1 MSQAADYF
9 VSYASADR
17 AWAEWIAWQLDAEGY
32 TVVVQAWDF
41 APGRDWAHEMQYATT
56 TAERVVA
63 VLSPFYL
70 ASVHGGAEW
79 RAFYAKDPSGERG
92 LLLPVRVSDVE
103 PPGLLKTR
111 IYVDL
116 VGKDAKSARATLLA
130 AARGV
135 RGKPTSEPEFP
146 GMHGQSRSHGTEA
159 PQFPGEP
166 ASQTPTK
173 SRDDPRGDLTMQPSG
188 RPPQS
193 VLPPELLQDISS
205 EAIWRRV
212 GAVEELGRLLHTE
225 PGKVA
230 AEARAVLQ
238 QLIYDDRHSV
248 SQAAIRALSTKP
260 RTHWTRGTVELLHAK
275 LPYPGARALLDEA
288 ARRAP
293 RSVLLREVSQQT
305 GSRTEQIS
313 AELGAMTKLC
323 KQLFGRV
330 EWPVDFNSSPDG
342 ATYRMDPEIAQW
354 WRQAGDSSAQPPPV
368 AASMPD
374 PESGP
379 PDLSPAFEVVARV
392 AADHRQRAVPLE
404 FASVDE
410 AHAYRDRLRSALTE
424 RAAAGDVAI
433 GHVRPWVW
441 TPASSGRALT
451 ETGSRTAVEVRLS
464 YYR

>member
-1 MSQAADYF
+1 MSQAADFF
-9 VSYASADR
+9 VSYTSADQ

-41 APGRDWAHEMQYATT
+41 RPGSDFVQQMHQ
-56 TAERVVA
+56 VVQEAKQTIA
-63 VLSPFYL
+63 VLSPAYL
-70 ASVHGGAEW
+70 DSAFGGAEW
-79 RAFYAKDPSGERG
+79 RAVFAKDPTGEHG
-92 LLLPVRVSDVE
+92 LLLPVRVEDVE

-111 IYVDL
+111 IFVDL
-116 VGKDAKSARATLLA
+116 VDLDAKSARTTLLA
-130 AARGV
+130 AAKGV
-135 RGKPTSEPEFP
+135 RGKPAREPEFP

-159 PQFPGEP
+159 PQFPGGP
-166 ASQTPTK
+166 GNQAPTK
-173 SRDDPRGDLTMQPSG
+173 STHDPRDDLTLGRSG
-188 RPPQS
+188 RPPPS
-193 VLPPELLQDISS
+193 ALPPQLLQDISS
-205 EAIWRRV
+205 EAMWRRV
-212 GAVEELGRLLHTE
+212 GAVEELGRLLNTQ
-225 PGKVA
+225 PGEAA

-238 QLIYDDRHSV
+238 QLIDDDRRSV

-260 RTHWTRGTVELLHAK
+260 RTHWTRGKVELLHAK
-275 LPYPGARALLDEA
+275 LLYPGARAPLDEA

-323 KQLFGRV
+323 RQLFGRV
-330 EWPVDFNSSPDG
+330 EWPVDFRSSPDG
-342 ATYRMDPEIAQW
+342 ASYHMDPEIAHW

-374 PESGP
+374 PEGGL

-404 FASVDE
+404 FASKDE
-410 AHAYRDRLRSALTE
+410 ADAYRDRLRSALTD
-424 RAAAGDVAI
+424 RAASDAAI

-441 TPASSGRALT
+441 TPASTGRALT
-451 ETGSRTAVEVRLS
+451 ESGNRTGVEVRLS

>member
-1 MSQAADYF
+1 MDRAADYL

-17 AWAEWIAWQLDAEGY
+17 AWAEWIAWQLEAEGY
-32 TVVVQAWDF
+32 MVVVQAWDF

-63 VLSPFYL
+63 VLSPSYL
-70 ASVHGGAEW
+70 ASVHGEAEW
-79 RAFYAKDPSGERG
+79 RAFYAKDPSGDYG
-92 LLLPVRVSDVE
+92 LLLPVRVSDIE

-116 VGKDAKSARATLLA
+116 VGKDANSARATLLA

-135 RGKPTSEPEFP
+135 RGKPTSEPKFP
-146 GMHGQSRSHGTEA
+146 GMHGQSRGHGTEA

-173 SRDDPRGDLTMQPSG
+173 SRDDLRDDLTLRRSG

-205 EAIWRRV
+205 EAVWRRV
-212 GAVEELGRLLHTE
+212 GAVEELGRLLHSE
-225 PGKVA
+225 PGDVA
-230 AEARAVLQ
+230 AEAMAVLQ
-238 QLIYDDRHSV
+238 QLIDDDRRSV
-248 SQAAIRALSTKP
+248 SEAAIRALSTKP
-260 RTHWTRGTVELLHAK
+260 RTHWTRGKVELLYAK

-293 RSVLLREVSQQT
+293 RSVLLREVSRQT

-313 AELGAMTKLC
+313 AELGAMTRLC
-323 KQLFGRV
+323 KRLFGRA
-330 EWPVDFNSSPDG
+330 EWPVDFRSSPDR
-342 ATYRMDPEIAQW
+342 ASYHMDPEIAQW
-354 WRQAGDSSAQPPPV
+354 WRQASDRNAQPPPV
-368 AASMPD
+368 AASMAD
-374 PESGP
+374 PAGGL
-379 PDLSPAFEVVARV
+379 PDLSPALEVVARV

-404 FASVDE
+404 FASIEE
-410 AHAYRDRLRSALTE
+410 AAAFRDRLRSALTE
-424 RAAAGDVAI
+424 RAAGDVAI
-433 GHVRPWVW
+433 EHVRPWVW
-441 TPASSGRALT
+441 TRASSGRALT
-451 ETGSRTAVEVRLS
+451 ETGNRTGVEVRLS

>member
-1 MSQAADYF
+1 MAQAADFF
-9 VSYASADR
+9 VSYTSADR
-17 AWAEWIAWQLDAEGY
+17 AWAEWIAWQLEEDY
-32 TVVVQAWDF
+32 NVIVQAWDF
-41 APGRDWAHEMQYATT
+41 TAGRDWVHEMQHAAAT
-56 TAERVVA
+56 AGRVVV
-63 VLSPFYL
+63 VLSAAYL
-70 ASVHGGAEW
+70 RSAHGEAEW
-79 RAFYAKDPSGERG
+79 RGFYADDPSGARG
-92 LLLPVRVSDVE
+92 LLLPVRVSEVE
-103 PPGLLKTR
+103 APGLLKTR

-116 VGKDAKSARATLLA
+116 VGKDAKSARAALLA
-130 AARGV
+130 AARGI

-146 GMHGQSRSHGTEA
+146 GIHGESRGHGTEA

-173 SRDDPRGDLTMQPSG
+173 SRDDLRGDLTQGRSGHPS
-188 RPPQS
+188 QS

-205 EAIWRRV
+205 EAMWRRV

-225 PGKVA
+225 PDEVA

-238 QLIYDDRHSV
+238 QLIDDDRHSV

-260 RTHWTRGTVELLHAK
+260 RKHWTRGTVELLYAK

-323 KQLFGRV
+323 RQLFGRA
-330 EWPVDFNSSPDG
+330 EWPVDFHSSPDG
-342 ATYRMDPEIAQW
+342 ASYQMDPEIAQW
-354 WRQAGDSSAQPPPV
+354 WRQAGDSSGQPPPV

-374 PESGP
+374 PKGRP
-379 PDLSPAFEVVARV
+379 PDLSPAFEVVSRV

-404 FASVDE
+404 FASIDE
-410 AHAYRDRLRSALTE
+410 AAAYRDRLRSALTE
-424 RAAAGDVAI
+424 RAASDAAI

-451 ETGSRTAVEVRLS
+451 ETGNRTGVEVRLS